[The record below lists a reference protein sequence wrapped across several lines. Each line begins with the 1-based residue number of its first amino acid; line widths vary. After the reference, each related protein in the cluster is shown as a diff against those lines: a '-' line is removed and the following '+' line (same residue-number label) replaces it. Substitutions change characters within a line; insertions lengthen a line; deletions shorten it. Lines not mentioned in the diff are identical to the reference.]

1 MLFGV
6 MAMTRIYPICISLIL
21 LACATCPV
29 QAEQAKIFGEYTV
42 HYNAFTT
49 NILSPE
55 IAKLYNISR
64 SNNRALLNI
73 SILKKAMGTT
83 TKPVR
88 ARVNATATNMNAQLH
103 KLQVRELIEAGDPGA
118 VYYLAETT
126 VHNGDTLTYN
136 ISFSPEGDDQT
147 YSFSFQQQF
156 ITE

>member
-1 MLFGV
+1 
-6 MAMTRIYPICISLIL
+6 MAMTRIYPICVSLVL
-21 LACATCPV
+21 LAFTALPL
-29 QAEQAKIFGEYTV
+29 QAEQARTFGNYTV

-55 IAKLYNISR
+55 IAKQYNISR

-73 SILKKAMGTT
+73 SILKKEMGTT

-88 ARVNATATNMNAQLH
+88 ATVNATATNMNAQLR
-103 KLQVRELIEAGDPGA
+103 KLVVRELIEPGEPGA
-118 VYYLAETT
+118 IYYLAETT
-126 VHNGDTLTYN
+126 VNNGDTLTYN
-136 ISFSPEGDDQT
+136 ISFTPEGGAQT